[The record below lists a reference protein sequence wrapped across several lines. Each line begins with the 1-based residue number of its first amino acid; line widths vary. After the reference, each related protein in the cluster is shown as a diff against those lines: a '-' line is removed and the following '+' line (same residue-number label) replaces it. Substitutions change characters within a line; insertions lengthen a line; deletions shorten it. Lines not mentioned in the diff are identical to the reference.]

1 MIKNNSDKN
10 RPSSSGIQYRQ
21 YSPGASLKNKP
32 KQQPIFTNL
41 NK

>member
-21 YSPGASLKNKP
+21 YSPGKNDEIIIK
-32 KQQPIFTNL
+32 KKNIKNF
-41 NK
+41 